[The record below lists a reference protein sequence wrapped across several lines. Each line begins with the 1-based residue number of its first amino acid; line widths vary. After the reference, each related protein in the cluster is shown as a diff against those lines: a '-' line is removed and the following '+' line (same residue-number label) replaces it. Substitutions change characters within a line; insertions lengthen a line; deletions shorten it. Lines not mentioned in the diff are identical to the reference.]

1 MFLGSSILQ
10 HVTGFPSFLRVN
22 NISLCVISHFDIHLS
37 IEEHL
42 VSFYLLASVSNAAM
56 NMGIDYSGWIYIVH
70 WCVEQSLCLLSVLW
84 LYTQK

>member
-56 NMGIDYSGWIYIVH
+56 NMGIDYSGWIYIVD